1 MHSMHIDAYF
11 DPICPWCYIG
21 KRRMEQ
27 ALALRPNIK
36 TIINWRPFLLNP
48 DMPQQGMKR
57 DVYLLSKFGSEARVR
72 RLLGALEEFGQSEE
86 IEFQFDG
93 INQTPSTIDAH
104 RLARFA
110 AINNDAE
117 TADRVV
123 DLLFHAFFNQGL
135 NIGDFDVL
143 LDIGINAGIEKNM
156 VEDALDGKIESGWV
170 VEENAKAHRLGIN
183 GVPCYIIDNRF
194 ALQGA
199 QQPMVMAKLFDSA
212 NLQIERA
219 I

>member
-1 MHSMHIDAYF
+1 MHIDAYF

-27 ALALRPNIK
+27 ALALRPHMDIS
-36 TIINWRPFLLNP
+36 ISWRPFLLNP
-48 DMPQQGMKR
+48 DMPQQGMER
-57 DVYLLSKFGSEARVR
+57 DIYLLGKFGSQARVR

-93 INQTPSTIDAH
+93 IDQTPATVDAH
-104 RLARFA
+104 RLVRFA
-110 AINNDAE
+110 AINNNAE
-117 TADRVV
+117 IADNIVE
-123 DLLFHAFFNQGL
+123 LLFHAFFNQGL

-143 LDIGINAGIEKNM
+143 LDIGIKAGIEKNM
-156 VEDALDGKIESGWV
+156 VEGALDGKIESSWV
-170 VEENAKAHRLGIN
+170 MDENAKAHRLGIN

-199 QQPMVMAKLFDSA
+199 QPPMVMAKLFDSA
-212 NLQIERA
+212 NVQIECE

>member
-36 TIINWRPFLLNP
+36 TAISWRPFLLNP
-48 DMPQQGMKR
+48 DMPQSGMKR

-86 IEFQFDG
+86 IEFQFNN

-117 TADRVV
+117 TVDKVV
-123 DLLFHAFFNQGL
+123 EFLFHAFFNQGL

-143 LDIGINAGIEKNM
+143 LDIGIKAGIEKNL
-156 VEDALDGKIESGWV
+156 VEDALDGKIESDWV
-170 VEENAKAHRLGIN
+170 MEENAKAHRLGIN
-183 GVPCYIIDNRF
+183 GVPCFIINNRF

-199 QQPMVMAKLFDSA
+199 QPPMVIAKLFDSA

>member
-1 MHSMHIDAYF
+1 MHIDAYF

-27 ALALRPNIK
+27 ALALRPNIRA
-36 TIINWRPFLLNP
+36 TLSWRPFLLNP

-57 DVYLLSKFGSEARVR
+57 GDYLLGKFGSEARVR

-86 IEFQFDG
+86 IEFQFDD
-93 INQTPSTIDAH
+93 INQTPSTVDAH
-104 RLARFA
+104 RLVRFA
-110 AINNDAE
+110 AINNADAD
-117 TADRVV
+117 TASKVV
-123 DLLFHAFFNQGL
+123 ELLFHAFFNQGL
-135 NIGDFDVL
+135 NIGDFKVL
-143 LDIGINAGIEKNM
+143 LDIGINAGIEKKL
-156 VEDALDGKIESGWV
+156 VEEALDGKIESSWV
-170 VEENAKAHRLGIN
+170 MEENAKAHRLGIN

-199 QQPMVMAKLFDSA
+199 QPPMVMAKLFDSA
-212 NLQIERA
+212 NVQIEHA

>member
-1 MHSMHIDAYF
+1 MHIDAYF

-27 ALALRPNIK
+27 ALALRPHMDIS
-36 TIINWRPFLLNP
+36 ISWRPFLLNP
-48 DMPQQGMKR
+48 DMPQQGMER
-57 DVYLLSKFGSEARVR
+57 DIYLLGKFGSQARVR

-93 INQTPSTIDAH
+93 IDQTPATVDAH
-104 RLARFA
+104 RLVRFA
-110 AINNDAE
+110 EINNNAE
-117 TADRVV
+117 IADNIVE
-123 DLLFHAFFNQGL
+123 LLFHAFFNQGL

-143 LDIGINAGIEKNM
+143 LDIGIKAGIEKNM
-156 VEDALDGKIESGWV
+156 VEGVLDGKIESSWV
-170 VEENAKAHRLGIN
+170 MDENAKAHRLGIN

-199 QQPMVMAKLFDSA
+199 QPPMVMAKLFDSA
-212 NLQIERA
+212 NVQIERE